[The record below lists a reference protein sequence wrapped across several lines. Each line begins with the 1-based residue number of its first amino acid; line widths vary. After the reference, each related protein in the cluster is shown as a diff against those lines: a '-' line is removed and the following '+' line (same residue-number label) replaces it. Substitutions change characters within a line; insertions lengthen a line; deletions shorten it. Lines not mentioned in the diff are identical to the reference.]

1 MKKIPALFIREER
14 GNPKDQ
20 TGYLPELNRACLWV
34 FEPGVRATVKWD
46 GTAVLVQDGMPWA
59 RFDAKRGKT
68 PPPAPFSTTA
78 AEAVDRLAPTQ
89 KQGDT
94 FL

>member
-68 PPPAPFSTTA
+68 PPPGFIPAQEPDPITGHHPG
-78 AEAVDRLAPTQ
+78 LA
-89 KQGDT
+89 
-94 FL
+94 